1 VFRAPTTTGIEVGD
15 DSTNSRQALGRR
27 ATFVAGGGVDHLP
40 PRGQIMATT
49 EHGTQQDVVSFLKD
63 QHEEIKRLLN
73 DVEIGVGQQRAES
86 FLELRR
92 LLAVHETVEEEFVH
106 PRARKTISGGH
117 AVVSARLHEEN
128 EAKKMLADL
137 EKIGV
142 DHLDFTIQ
150 FAEFRGAVLAHAE
163 REESEEFPALQA
175 ESDPEQLQ
183 RMARVVRAAQ
193 SMAPTRP
200 HAGVESATANM
211 IAGPFAAMLDR
222 ARDTFK
228 KV

>member
-1 VFRAPTTTGIEVGD
+1 
-15 DSTNSRQALGRR
+15 
-27 ATFVAGGGVDHLP
+27 
-40 PRGQIMATT
+40 MAAT
-49 EHGTQQDVVSFLKD
+49 EHGTRQDVVSFLKD

-92 LLAVHETVEEEFVH
+92 LLAVHETAEEEFVH
-106 PRARKTISGGH
+106 PRARKTISDGD

-142 DHLDFTIQ
+142 DDLDFTIQ
-150 FAEFRGAVLAHAE
+150 FAAFKSAVLAHAE
-163 REESEEFPALQA
+163 REEREEFPALQA

-183 RMARVVRAAQ
+183 RMARVVRAAE

-200 HAGVESATANM
+200 HAGVESAAANM